1 MWDRN
6 VGQVA
11 LYITIDSESTLSE
24 SRPYLCRY
32 SEQKTDG
39 SQNLQKLNI
48 QKFKIVEV
56 NIFGIS

>member
-1 MWDRN
+1 MC
-6 VGQVA
+6 QVA
-11 LYITIDSESTLSE
+11 LYITNDSESTLRE

-56 NIFGIS
+56 NIFGIF